1 MDAVVAVAAVTDIT
15 ILAKLDP
22 LHYASA
28 RQSSADALNIGISAL
43 DKAVQAER
51 MKLKAEAKAAADTA
65 DKARANAAAAALTQK
80 LSTLPKTSC
89 ALADG
94 SIFEMQDDGLY
105 CTSAPDAKGN
115 SKSMWLS
122 GKFEITHSTR
132 SFENGEWGRVVEW
145 IDKDGQAHSLS
156 ISMAELASTPANVW
170 SAMSEGGLAIA
181 PSRPA
186 RDMLA
191 TYLQVLVT
199 DKSARSVTRTGWTRQ
214 GQYVMQSGEVL
225 GQSSIDPIF
234 YQGNT
239 TKNVVAGEVEDWKSS
254 VGKLAQGNSRLMFSI
269 CAAFAAPM
277 LTLCGEGGGGFH
289 FRGASSVGKTTALK
303 VAASVFG
310 SAVNSWRATSNGL
323 EGVAA
328 AHNDSL
334 LVLDEI
340 NQCSPFEVGE
350 TAYMLANGVG
360 KLRANRNG
368 AARRSAEWRTLFLSS
383 GEQDLESILSGVKKK
398 VMAGMEV
405 RMLSIPAD
413 AGSDMGLIECL
424 HDCKTPGALAED
436 ITDAAVKAHGA
447 VGREWLEFL
456 ADDFI
461 HDDAKKALSKS
472 IDRWTAELV
481 SENEGGQVRR
491 AARRFATVI
500 VAGITATALNLTGWT
515 KDDVILAVS
524 KCFAAWK
531 DNFQSDGGQSREQQ
545 RIIEQIIAFIQQNSM
560 TRFQQL
566 HSDPNSHVASTLI
579 RDRAGFRR
587 VTETGELEYL
597 VFPDA
602 FKNELSKGHDYK
614 DVAKVL
620 ESNGTL
626 KRFSDKYLT
635 TKVVLPGLGRQRVY
649 VLTLGT
655 DAAEAEVADEVSD
668 DNF

>member
-1 MDAVVAVAAVTDIT
+1 MDAVVAVVTDIT
-15 ILAKLDP
+15 ALSTLDP
-22 LHYASA
+22 LSYASA
-28 RQSSADALNIGISAL
+28 RQSSADALKIGVSAL
-43 DKAVQAER
+43 DKAVAAER
-51 MKLKAEAKAAADTA
+51 AKLKAEAKAKAEAKDKVRAD
-65 DKARANAAAAALTQK
+65 AAAVALTQR

-94 SIFEMQDDGLY
+94 SIFEMLDDGLY
-105 CTSAPDAKGN
+105 CLSAPDAKGN
-115 SKSMWLS
+115 SKSTWLS

-132 SFENGEWGRVVEW
+132 SFENGEWGRVVIW
-145 IDKDGQAHSLS
+145 TDKDGQSHSLS

-170 SAMSEGGLAIA
+170 AAMSEGGLAIA
-181 PSRPA
+181 PARPS

-191 TYLQVLVT
+191 TYLQVLAT
-199 DKSARSVTRTGWTRQ
+199 EKSARSVTRAGWTRQ

-225 GQSSIDPIF
+225 GQSETDPIF
-234 YQGNT
+234 YQGNVSKSEVSEGT
-239 TKNVVAGEVEDWKSS
+239 VEDWKDS
-254 VGKLAQGNSRLMFSI
+254 VGRLAKGNSRLMFAVCS
-269 CAAFAAPM
+269 AFASPM

-289 FRGASSVGKTTALK
+289 LRGASSTGKTSALK
-303 VAASVFG
+303 VAASIYG
-310 SAVNSWRATSNGL
+310 AAVNSWRATSNGL
-323 EGVAA
+323 EGVAS

-334 LVLDEI
+334 LILDEV

-360 KLRANRNG
+360 KLRANRHG
-368 AARRSAEWRTLFLSS
+368 AARKSAEWRTLFLSS
-383 GEQDLESILSGVKKK
+383 GEQDLESILSTVKKK
-398 VMAGMEV
+398 IMAGMEI

-413 AGSDMGLIECL
+413 AGAEMGLIECL
-424 HDCKTPGALAED
+424 HDCKTPGALAEK
-436 ITDAAVKAHGA
+436 ITDAAATARGA
-447 VGREWLEFL
+447 VGKEWLEFL

-491 AARRFATVI
+491 AARRFAVVL
-500 VAGITATALNLTGWT
+500 VAGITATALNLTGWS

-524 KCFAAWK
+524 KCFTAWK
-531 DNFQSDGGQSREQQ
+531 DNFQNDGGQSREQQ
-545 RIIEQIIAFIQQNSM
+545 QIIDQVIAFIQQNSM

-566 HSDPNSHVASTLI
+566 HSNPGSHVAPTLI

-655 DAAEAEVADEVSD
+655 DAAEVADDEVSD

>member
-1 MDAVVAVAAVTDIT
+1 MGAVVAVVTDIT
-15 ILAKLDP
+15 ALSTLDP
-22 LHYASA
+22 LSYASA
-28 RQSSADALNIGISAL
+28 RQSSADALKIGVSAL
-43 DKAVQAER
+43 DKAVAAER
-51 MKLKAEAKAAADTA
+51 AKLKAEAKAKAEAEDKVRAD
-65 DKARANAAAAALTQK
+65 AAAVALTQR

-94 SIFEMQDDGLY
+94 SIFEMLDDGLY
-105 CTSAPDAKGN
+105 CLSAPDAKGN
-115 SKSMWLS
+115 SKSTWLS

-132 SFENGEWGRVVEW
+132 SFENGEWGRVVIW
-145 IDKDGQAHSLS
+145 TDKDGQSHSLS

-170 SAMSEGGLAIA
+170 AAMSEGGLAIA
-181 PSRPA
+181 PARPS

-191 TYLQVLVT
+191 TYLQVLAT
-199 DKSARSVTRTGWTRQ
+199 EKSARSVTRAGWTRQ

-225 GQSSIDPIF
+225 GQSETDPIF
-234 YQGNT
+234 YQGNV
-239 TKNVVAGEVEDWKSS
+239 TKNPIVGSVDDWKAS
-254 VGKLAQGNSRLMFSI
+254 VGRLAQSNSRLMFSV
-269 CAAFAAPM
+269 CSALAAPI
-277 LTLCGEGGGGFH
+277 LNLCGESGGGFH
-289 FRGASSVGKTTALK
+289 LRGASSVGKTTALK
-303 VAASVFG
+303 VGASVYG
-310 SAVNSWRATSNGL
+310 SQVNSWRATSNGL
-323 EGVAA
+323 EGVAS

-334 LVLDEI
+334 LVLDEV

-350 TAYMLANGVG
+350 TAYMLSNGVG
-360 KLRANRNG
+360 KVRANRNG
-368 AARRSAEWRTLFLSS
+368 AARKSAEWRTLFLSS
-383 GEQDLESILSGVKKK
+383 GEQDLESILGTVKKK
-398 VMAGMEV
+398 VMAGMEI

-413 AGSDMGLIECL
+413 AGADMGLIECL

-436 ITDAAVKAHGA
+436 ITDAAANAHGA

-461 HDDAKKALSKS
+461 HDDAKKALSHS

-491 AARRFATVI
+491 AARRFAVVL
-500 VAGITATALNLTGWT
+500 VAGVTATGLGLTGWA
-515 KDDVILAVS
+515 KEDVKVAVI
-524 KCFAAWK
+524 KCFQAWR

-545 RIIEQIIAFIQQNSM
+545 QIIDQVIAFIQQNSM

-566 HSDPNSHVASTLI
+566 HSNPNSHVAPTLI

-587 VTETGELEYL
+587 VTETGELEFL

-655 DAAEAEVADEVSD
+655 DAAEVADDEVSD